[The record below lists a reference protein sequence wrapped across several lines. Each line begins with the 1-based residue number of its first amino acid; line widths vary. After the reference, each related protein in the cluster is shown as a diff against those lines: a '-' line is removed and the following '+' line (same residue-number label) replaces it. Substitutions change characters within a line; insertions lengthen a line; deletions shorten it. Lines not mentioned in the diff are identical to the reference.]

1 MLPGLL
7 VASKWGAWSKVRST
21 KMQIARKTSRMK
33 YLSLFAV
40 AVFAVSAHAQT
51 TSPASSVDANGQT
64 SAAVTQTANATQNQ
78 QHISAAEATNLS
90 AELTKKIDSKNAKLG
105 DEVTARTTSTAR
117 LSDGTKLEKGTRLIG
132 KVTDVQAKL
141 ADQKASRLA
150 FMFDRAVLRNGS
162 VIPIRATVMS
172 LAAPAA
178 MSASA
183 EDGSEMG
190 AGAGPAPVS
199 AMASSGGRASG
210 GGLLGG
216 GGGAVRGAGNAVVN
230 TTNGISTTASRDT
243 LGATTNT
250 ITTAGTTNLSQMNQ
264 ITGHVT
270 NMPGVNLSS
279 GGSTKES
286 AVLNADGK
294 NIALASGT
302 QMTLSISAN
311 Q

>member
-1 MLPGLL
+1 
-7 VASKWGAWSKVRST
+7 
-21 KMQIARKTSRMK
+21 
-33 YLSLFAV
+33 
-40 AVFAVSAHAQT
+40 
-51 TSPASSVDANGQT
+51 
-64 SAAVTQTANATQNQ
+64 
-78 QHISAAEATNLS
+78 
-90 AELTKKIDSKNAKLG
+90 
-105 DEVTARTTSTAR
+105 
-117 LSDGTKLEKGTRLIG
+117 
-132 KVTDVQAKL
+132 
-141 ADQKASRLA
+141 
-150 FMFDRAVLRNGS
+150 
-162 VIPIRATVMS
+162 
-172 LAAPAA
+172 
-178 MSASA
+178 
-183 EDGSEMG
+183 
-190 AGAGPAPVS
+190 
-199 AMASSGGRASG
+199 MASSGGRASG